1 MHGLRPFNHFGAGD
15 RIGDLVH
22 GDTSHPTNLSRIT
35 VHYAG
40 RPFVRV
46 AFVQGAKEGLL
57 AKIKRK
63 FLKKPRRMRLH
74 APY

>member
-15 RIGDLVH
+15 RVGDLVH

-46 AFVQGAKEGLL
+46 AFVQGTKEGFLD
-57 AKIKRK
+57 R
-63 FLKKPRRMRLH
+63 LKKAFLTRRKR
-74 APY
+74 PIRGIF